1 MALIRVNGG
10 GPSGNAD
17 IQPFTVE
24 GNSTANR
31 IFGTNFT
38 VGKRYFISWG
48 DSLGTL
54 QNVTGGTVLAYDED
68 NWSNVTSAH
77 LVYVEATATTMSYA
91 GVSQTQFNGSS
102 VLPLEVTEIA

>member
-1 MALIRVNGG
+1 MALILSGAG
-10 GPSGNAD
+10 GNAD

-24 GNSTANR
+24 GTSTSNR

-48 DSLGTL
+48 DSLSTL
-54 QNVTGGTVLAYDED
+54 QTVTGGNVLAYDED
-68 NWSNVTSAH
+68 NWSAVTSAH

-91 GVSQTQFNGSS
+91 GVAQAQFNGSS
-102 VLPLEVTEIA
+102 VLPLEVTPM